1 MLKLSLFLA
10 IAATTADAFAPS
22 SGLGLRASKAPL
34 AASSRTGISS
44 RHASSASGITM
55 AAVPLSTIELK
66 NKAGHSTTIYPFGA
80 CVTSYKAPHEVLFVR
95 PDAKM
100 DGSKPISGGVPHC
113 FPQFGPGKIQ
123 QHGFARNLI
132 WDVRSK
138 SDEEGQATLVLT
150 NNDETMAMW
159 PNKFEAT
166 YKVIL
171 EEDRLDLELNIK
183 NTDDKAWDF
192 QAALHTYFH
201 VTDIDKC
208 EVTGAFEGQTYLDK
222 MEDPPKEKKESRKAI
237 VFDKEVDSVY
247 SGVSGEVCLVN
258 KAVPDQST
266 TIRNLKG
273 WADTVLW
280 SPYGNDGMGYKNFA
294 CVESAKVTPAMLQPG
309 ETWTGMTSIY
319 PKKL

>member
-138 SDEEGQATLVLT
+138 SDEEGQATLVLS
-150 NNDETMAMW
+150 NNEETMAMW

-166 YKVIL
+166 YKVGKSNNPHTRTAMNPLLPTVPSLGTMHRRNPRAGTGTRRPFPSKSCEISAMSRAVGL
-171 EEDRLDLELNIK
+171 HRGQSDSRRGASHFSEARKQEEEERE
-183 NTDDKAWDF
+183 
-192 QAALHTYFH
+192 
-201 VTDIDKC
+201 
-208 EVTGAFEGQTYLDK
+208 
-222 MEDPPKEKKESRKAI
+222 
-237 VFDKEVDSVY
+237 
-247 SGVSGEVCLVN
+247 
-258 KAVPDQST
+258 
-266 TIRNLKG
+266 
-273 WADTVLW
+273 
-280 SPYGNDGMGYKNFA
+280 
-294 CVESAKVTPAMLQPG
+294 
-309 ETWTGMTSIY
+309 
-319 PKKL
+319 